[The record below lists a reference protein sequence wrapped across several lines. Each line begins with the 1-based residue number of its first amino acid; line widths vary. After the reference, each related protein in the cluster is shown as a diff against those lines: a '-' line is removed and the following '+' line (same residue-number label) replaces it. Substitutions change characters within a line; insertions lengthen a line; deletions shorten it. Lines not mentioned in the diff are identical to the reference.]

1 LFHRNNLNY
10 ILAKK
15 TGNTI
20 EKIEHDTDRDKYFTP
35 SEAFQYGLI
44 DKVIGYELNV
54 PKKFKNIKDYLKVK
68 NELVNWSDFKYLKS
82 KE

>member
-1 LFHRNNLNY
+1 MKKLN
-10 ILAKK
+10 
-15 TGNTI
+15 
-20 EKIEHDTDRDKYFTP
+20 KIQTETSIFEIIRYFTP
-35 SEAFQYGLI
+35 TEAFQYGLI
-44 DKVIGYELNV
+44 DKVIGYELNG